1 MLRDEMDLGL
11 VGLTDKESRCEVSF
25 EALVHEALQLK
36 PTRAAASLVQRADQ
50 VTLPIRTDATIRDH
64 CLDAAQILAHIHG
77 GHSPTLL
84 ICQCDPLS
92 LSGPVIF
99 QEGIP

>member
-11 VGLTDKESRCEVSF
+11 VGLTDKEPRCEVSF

-36 PTRAAASLVQRADQ
+36 PTRAAVSLVQRADQ
-50 VTLPIRTDATIRDH
+50 VSLPIRTDATIRDDG
-64 CLDAAQILAHIHG
+64 LEAAQMFAHIHSVR
-77 GHSPTLL
+77 SPTLL

-92 LSGPVIF
+92 QSGPVIL
-99 QEGIP
+99 QQGIP

>member
-11 VGLTDKESRCEVSF
+11 VGLTDKEPRCEVSF

-36 PTRAAASLVQRADQ
+36 PTRAAVSLVQRADQ
-50 VTLPIRTDATIRDH
+50 VTLPIRTDATIRDDG
-64 CLDAAQILAHIHG
+64 LEAVQILALIHG

-84 ICQCDPLS
+84 LCQCDPLS
-92 LSGPVIF
+92 QSGPVIL
-99 QEGIP
+99 QQGIP